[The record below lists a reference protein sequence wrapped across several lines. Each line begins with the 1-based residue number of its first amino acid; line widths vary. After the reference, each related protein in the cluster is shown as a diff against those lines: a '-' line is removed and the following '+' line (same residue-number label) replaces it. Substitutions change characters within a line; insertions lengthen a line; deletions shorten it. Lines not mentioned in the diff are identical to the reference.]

1 MYLNNCFLLLVLC
14 LSLYNVKCAENDDDD
29 FLDIGVRLMG
39 DHRDNLIADLIAEER
54 DLINAG
60 HVSLMRV
67 RRRWMRMFWN

>member
-1 MYLNNCFLLLVLC
+1 MYLNNCFLLIVLYF
-14 LSLYNVKCAENDDDD
+14 SLYNVKSDENDDD

-60 HVSLMRV
+60 HVSLMRG
-67 RRRWMRMFWN
+67 RRREMRIFWN

>member
-60 HVSLMRV
+60 HVSLIREK
-67 RRRWMRMFWN
+67 RRWMRIFWN